1 MLIRSKSNLT
11 VQRPSTAVPNNNNL
25 RNNENEDLSSVTY
38 RQKLNN
44 LIPDLPSF
52 SNKNN
57 KSTSLL
63 YSKFIMKGLNTNKVD
78 LVKQSFNMKKEKI

>member
-11 VQRPSTAVPNNNNL
+11 VQRPSTAVPNNSL
-25 RNNENEDLSSVTY
+25 KNNENEDLGSVTY

-78 LVKQSFNMKKEKI
+78 LVKQSFNMKK